1 MNRNAL
7 RIVDAHHHL
16 WDRDALPYPW
26 LAQPVSDSMVGDT
39 TPLCRNYPVEDYM
52 ADAAG
57 FDLAASVHVQA
68 EVAHDRAVDETRWL
82 QRVADSHGCPRGIVA
97 YADLSAPDLDRV
109 LDEHAACSALR
120 GIRQI
125 LNRHPVAKYNYVERD
140 YMREEGWQRGLGRVG
155 ARGLSFDMQLYPEQ
169 MEDGAATARRHP
181 DLSIILNHT
190 GMPWDQSDE
199 GIGRW
204 RDGMRH
210 LAACPNVSVKISGLG
225 MMDHRWT
232 CQSIRPFVLDTI
244 DRFTPARCMFASN
257 FPVDGLFSDYRSIW
271 NAFDIITADFSPEE
285 RRAMFAG
292 NASASY
298 RV

>member
-1 MNRNAL
+1 MTRNAL

-16 WDRDALPYPW
+16 WDREALPYPW
-26 LAQPVSDSMVGDT
+26 LAAPNPDSMVGDT
-39 TPLCRNYPVEDYM
+39 TPLCRNYLIDDYM
-52 ADAAG
+52 ADAVG
-57 FDLAASVHVQA
+57 FDLVASVHVQA

-82 QRVADSHGCPRGIVA
+82 QQVADSHGCPRAIVA
-97 YADLSAPDLDRV
+97 YADLSAPDLERV
-109 LDEHAACSALR
+109 LDGHAACSAFR

-140 YMREEGWQRGLGRVG
+140 YMQDERWQDGLGQLVR
-155 ARGLSFDMQLYPEQ
+155 RGLSFDMQLYPEQ
-169 MEDGAATARRHP
+169 MKEAAATARRHP
-181 DLSIILNHT
+181 DLPIILNHT

-204 RDGMRH
+204 REGMRL

-225 MMDHRWT
+225 MMDHRWS
-232 CQSIRPFVLDTI
+232 CRSIRPLVLATI
-244 DRFTPARCMFASN
+244 DMFTPARCMFASN
-257 FPVDGLFSDYRSIW
+257 FPVDRLFSDYRAIW

-285 RRAMFAG
+285 RRAMFAS
-292 NASASY
+292 NAAQRY